1 MSEKYKNNIIIYYDR
16 NKEKWITEEE
26 YNEILKKNILDKRL
40 KDIIPITKDSA
51 YYVFFKDKID
61 KITSKQLKIKEI

>member
-1 MSEKYKNNIIIYYDR
+1 MSEKFKNNIIIYYDR
-16 NKEKWITEEE
+16 NREKWITEEE
-26 YNEILKKNILDKRL
+26 YNTMIRKNVLDKRL

-61 KITSKQLKIKEI
+61 KMTSEQLKIKGV